1 MIPDDAP
8 ERALE
13 RAREQAAQAR
23 GAGQYAEADRF
34 AALDNAPAEDPL
46 KLQTWA
52 FLEVD
57 ESQIYSTRRF
67 GAPITLLK
75 RGLLRLLA
83 QYHGQLIAQQ
93 TRFNL
98 HLLGAV
104 MQLQHRV
111 AQLEQRS
118 AEEEEQR

>member
-1 MIPDDAP
+1 MTPDVP

-13 RAREQAAQAR
+13 RAREQAAVAR
-23 GAGQYAEADRF
+23 GAGEYAEADQF
-34 AALDNAPAEDPL
+34 AALDNAPADDPL
-46 KLQTWA
+46 KLHTWA

-57 ESQIYSTRRF
+57 RSQIYSTRRF

-75 RGLLRLLA
+75 RGLLRLLD

-104 MQLQHRV
+104 MDLQDRV
-111 AQLEQRS
+111 ARLEQRS
-118 AEEEEQR
+118 AEGEERR

>member
-1 MIPDDAP
+1 MTPHGP

-13 RAREQAAQAR
+13 RARERAALAR
-23 GAGQYAEADRF
+23 AAGQYTEADRF

-104 MQLQHRV
+104 MQLQRRV

-118 AEEEEQR
+118 AEEEERR